1 MSRIALFGGSFNP
14 IHNGHLHLA
23 QTVHQQ
29 CGLDRMLLMPSG
41 TAPHKSSDAYAPAAD
56 RLAMCRL
63 AAEPYPWLEVSDY
76 ELTKPGKSYTV
87 ETLRYLHSR
96 FPEDALFLLTGSDML
111 LGFDSWYCWQEI
123 LTLAGLL
130 CVSRGT
136 EPEDVLRQKAAEL
149 SSYGQVTVVHA
160 KPLPMSSSQIR
171 HKIELCRKF
180 SCYLPENVVQ
190 YIMLHRL
197 YGVCSGESIV

>member
-1 MSRIALFGGSFNP
+1 MSRVALFGGSFNP

-111 LGFDSWYCWQEI
+111 LSFDSWYCWQEI

-190 YIMLHRL
+190 YIMLHGL
-197 YGVCSGESIV
+197 YGVCNGESIV

>member
-96 FPEDALFLLTGSDML
+96 FPEDTLFLLTGSDML
-111 LGFDSWYCWQEI
+111 LSFDSWYCWQEI

-190 YIMLHRL
+190 YIMLHGL
-197 YGVCSGESIV
+197 YGVCNGESIV

>member
-87 ETLRYLHSR
+87 ETLRYLHSC

-111 LGFDSWYCWQEI
+111 LSFDSWYCWQEI

-130 CVSRGT
+130 CVSRGM

>member
-96 FPEDALFLLTGSDML
+96 FPEDTLFLLTGSDML
-111 LGFDSWYCWQEI
+111 LSFDSWYCWQEI

>member
-23 QTVHQQ
+23 QTVYEQ

-41 TAPHKSSDAYAPAAD
+41 TAPHKSSAAYAPAAD

-111 LGFDSWYCWQEI
+111 LSFDSWYCWQEI

-136 EPEDVLRQKAAEL
+136 ESEDVLRQKAAEL
-149 SSYGQVTVVHA
+149 SPYGQVTVVHT

-190 YIMLHRL
+190 YIMLHGL
-197 YGVCSGESIV
+197 YGACSGESIV

>member
-111 LGFDSWYCWQEI
+111 LSFDSWYCWQEI

-190 YIMLHRL
+190 YIMLHGL
-197 YGVCSGESIV
+197 YGVCNGESIV

>member
-63 AAEPYPWLEVSDY
+63 AAEPYPWLEVRDY

-87 ETLRYLHSR
+87 ETLRYLHSC

-111 LGFDSWYCWQEI
+111 LSFDSWYCWQEI
-123 LTLAGLL
+123 LSLAGLL

>member
-96 FPEDALFLLTGSDML
+96 FPEDALFLLTSSDML
-111 LGFDSWYCWQEI
+111 LSFDSWYCWQEI

-190 YIMLHRL
+190 YIMLHGL

>member
-63 AAEPYPWLEVSDY
+63 AAEPYHCLEVSDY
-76 ELTKPGKSYTV
+76 EMTKPGKSYTV
-87 ETLRYLHSR
+87 ETLRYLHSC

-111 LGFDSWYCWQEI
+111 LSFDSWYCWQEI
-123 LTLAGLL
+123 LSLAGLL

>member
-63 AAEPYPWLEVSDY
+63 ATEPYPWLEVSDY

-111 LGFDSWYCWQEI
+111 LSFDSWYCWQEI

-149 SSYGQVTVVHA
+149 SPYGQVTVVHA
-160 KPLPMSSSQIR
+160 QPLPMSSSQIR

-190 YIMLHRL
+190 YIMLHGL
-197 YGVCSGESIV
+197 YGACNGESIV

>member
-87 ETLRYLHSR
+87 ETLWYLHSR

-111 LGFDSWYCWQEI
+111 LSFDSWYCWQEI

-190 YIMLHRL
+190 YIMLHGL

>member
-87 ETLRYLHSR
+87 ETLRYLHSC

-111 LGFDSWYCWQEI
+111 LSFDSWYCWQEI

-149 SSYGQVTVVHA
+149 SAYGQVTVVHA

>member
-111 LGFDSWYCWQEI
+111 LSFDSWYCWQEI

-190 YIMLHRL
+190 YIMLHGL
-197 YGVCSGESIV
+197 YGACSGESIV

>member
-111 LGFDSWYCWQEI
+111 LSFDNWYCWQEI

-190 YIMLHRL
+190 YIMLHGL

>member
-87 ETLRYLHSR
+87 ETLRYLHSC

-111 LGFDSWYCWQEI
+111 LSFDSWYCWQEI

-136 EPEDVLRQKAAEL
+136 EPEEVLRQNAAEL

>member
-29 CGLDRMLLMPSG
+29 CGLNRMLLMPSG

-111 LGFDSWYCWQEI
+111 LSFDSWYCWQEI

-190 YIMLHRL
+190 YIMLHGL
-197 YGVCSGESIV
+197 YGVCNGESIV

>member
-87 ETLRYLHSR
+87 ETLRYLHSC

-111 LGFDSWYCWQEI
+111 LSFDSWYCWQEI
-123 LTLAGLL
+123 LSLAGLL

-149 SSYGQVTVVHA
+149 SSYGHVTVVHA

>member
-111 LGFDSWYCWQEI
+111 LSFDSWYRWQEI

-149 SSYGQVTVVHA
+149 SPYGQVTVVHT

-190 YIMLHRL
+190 YIMLHGL
-197 YGVCSGESIV
+197 YGACSGESIV

>member
-111 LGFDSWYCWQEI
+111 LSFDSWYCWQEI

-190 YIMLHRL
+190 YIMLHGL
-197 YGVCSGESIV
+197 YAVCSGESIV

>member
-87 ETLRYLHSR
+87 ETLRYLHSC

-111 LGFDSWYCWQEI
+111 LSFDSWYCWQEI

-136 EPEDVLRQKAAEL
+136 EPEDVLHQKAAEL

-190 YIMLHRL
+190 YIMLHGL

>member
-87 ETLRYLHSR
+87 ETLRYLHSC

-111 LGFDSWYCWQEI
+111 LSFDSWYCWQEI
-123 LTLAGLL
+123 LSLAGLL

>member
-111 LGFDSWYCWQEI
+111 LSFDSWYCWQEI

-160 KPLPMSSSQIR
+160 KPLPMTSSQIR

-190 YIMLHRL
+190 YIMLHGL
-197 YGVCSGESIV
+197 YGVCNGESIV

>member
-41 TAPHKSSDAYAPAAD
+41 TAPHKSSDAYAPAAV

-87 ETLRYLHSR
+87 ESLRYLHSC

-111 LGFDSWYCWQEI
+111 LSFDSWYCWQEI

>member
-87 ETLRYLHSR
+87 ETLRYLHSC

-111 LGFDSWYCWQEI
+111 LSFDSWYCWQEI

-160 KPLPMSSSQIR
+160 QPLPMSSSQIR

-190 YIMLHRL
+190 YIMLHGL
-197 YGVCSGESIV
+197 YGVCSGASIV

>member
-111 LGFDSWYCWQEI
+111 LSFDSWYCWQEI

>member
-63 AAEPYPWLEVSDY
+63 AAEPYPWLDVSDY

-87 ETLRYLHSR
+87 ETLRYLHSC

-111 LGFDSWYCWQEI
+111 LSFDSWYCWREI

>member
-29 CGLDRMLLMPSG
+29 SGLDRMLLMPSG

-76 ELTKPGKSYTV
+76 ELTIPGKSYTV
-87 ETLRYLHSR
+87 ETLRYLHR
-96 FPEDALFLLTGSDML
+96 CFPEDALFLLTGSDML
-111 LGFDSWYCWQEI
+111 LSFDSWYCWQEI

-149 SSYGQVTVVHA
+149 ASYGQVTLVHS

-190 YIMLHRL
+190 YLMLHRL

>member
-63 AAEPYPWLEVSDY
+63 AAEPYPWLEISDY

-87 ETLRYLHSR
+87 ETLRYLHSC

-111 LGFDSWYCWQEI
+111 LSFDSWYCWQEI

>member
-87 ETLRYLHSR
+87 ETLRYWHSC

-111 LGFDSWYCWQEI
+111 LSFDSWYCWQEI

>member
-1 MSRIALFGGSFNP
+1 M
-14 IHNGHLHLA
+14 
-23 QTVHQQ
+23 
-29 CGLDRMLLMPSG
+29 GL
-41 TAPHKSSDAYAPAAD
+41 

-87 ETLRYLHSR
+87 ETLRYLHSC

-111 LGFDSWYCWQEI
+111 LSFDSW
-123 LTLAGLL
+123 
-130 CVSRGT
+130 VR
-136 EPEDVLRQKAAEL
+136 KALPGAE
-149 SSYGQVTVVHA
+149 QVTVVHA
-160 KPLPMSSSQIR
+160 QPLPMSSSQIR

-190 YIMLHRL
+190 YIMLHGL

>member
-87 ETLRYLHSR
+87 EPLRYLHSR

-111 LGFDSWYCWQEI
+111 LSFDSWYCWQEI

>member
-76 ELTKPGKSYTV
+76 ELTKPGISYTV
-87 ETLRYLHSR
+87 ETL
-96 FPEDALFLLTGSDML
+96 
-111 LGFDSWYCWQEI
+111 
-123 LTLAGLL
+123 
-130 CVSRGT
+130 
-136 EPEDVLRQKAAEL
+136 
-149 SSYGQVTVVHA
+149 
-160 KPLPMSSSQIR
+160 
-171 HKIELCRKF
+171 
-180 SCYLPENVVQ
+180 
-190 YIMLHRL
+190 L
-197 YGVCSGESIV
+197 Y

>member
-1 MSRIALFGGSFNP
+1 
-14 IHNGHLHLA
+14 
-23 QTVHQQ
+23 
-29 CGLDRMLLMPSG
+29 
-41 TAPHKSSDAYAPAAD
+41 
-56 RLAMCRL
+56 MCRL

-111 LGFDSWYCWQEI
+111 LSFDSWYCWQEI

-190 YIMLHRL
+190 YIMLHGL

>member
-111 LGFDSWYCWQEI
+111 LSFDSWYCWQEI

-190 YIMLHRL
+190 YIMLHGL
-197 YGVCSGESIV
+197 YGA

>member
-96 FPEDALFLLTGSDML
+96 FPVDSLFLLTGSDML
-111 LGFDSWYCWQEI
+111 LSFDSWYCWQEI

-190 YIMLHRL
+190 YIMLHGL
-197 YGVCSGESIV
+197 YGVCNGESIV

>member
-111 LGFDSWYCWQEI
+111 LSFVSWYCWQEI

-190 YIMLHRL
+190 YIMLHGL